1 MLGSYLAA
9 LRGLHRNVRLYFVAT
24 ALLGFSIDGGIYS
37 VVFNLYLVRLGY
49 GPEFI
54 GVVNSVGLLVFALS
68 SLPAGALGGRVGYR
82 SMVIAGMAL
91 IIVGGALLPLAQTI
105 APLAPG
111 GWLITSYTLVFLG
124 LAVYFVNAV
133 PFLMEMTATAQR
145 GLAFSLQTG
154 LLALAAMGGSL
165 IGGFLPRLYA
175 TVLQIAQDQPD
186 PYRFPL
192 FISAALMLP
201 ALAALLLTRRD
212 ERPPLDGEA
221 MTPEQ
226 IDNPAYN
233 AARARAIRRS
243 VGVVLLAFGVIR
255 FLQVAGIGAAG
266 TFYNVY
272 FDTQLDVPTS
282 RIGLISA
289 AARLASV
296 PAALLIPALAAR
308 WSAPRIVTLA
318 SAATALSI
326 LPLILSPRW
335 ELAGLG
341 YVGVVVFSA
350 MRYPA
355 YLTYSMEMVP
365 PNWRGVLSGSGEMA
379 GGLSFS
385 LLALA
390 GGYIIA
396 AQGYSALFVT
406 GIGLTMAGTLLFWIY
421 VRMTRERRADL
432 PASET
437 VSIAGAAS
445 DEANQANQLSVRTD
459 SPAIAARNVSPKS
472 STDSQSVYS

>member
-68 SLPAGALGGRVGYR
+68 SLPAGAGGRVGYR
-82 SMVIAGMAL
+82 SMVMRDG
-91 IIVGGALLPLAQTI
+91 VDHCGRGAAAIAQTI

-201 ALAALLLTRRD
+201 ALARC
-212 ERPPLDGEA
+212 
-221 MTPEQ
+221 
-226 IDNPAYN
+226 Y
-233 AARARAIRRS
+233 
-243 VGVVLLAFGVIR
+243 
-255 FLQVAGIGAAG
+255 
-266 TFYNVY
+266 
-272 FDTQLDVPTS
+272 
-282 RIGLISA
+282 
-289 AARLASV
+289 
-296 PAALLIPALAAR
+296 
-308 WSAPRIVTLA
+308 
-318 SAATALSI
+318 
-326 LPLILSPRW
+326 
-335 ELAGLG
+335 
-341 YVGVVVFSA
+341 
-350 MRYPA
+350 
-355 YLTYSMEMVP
+355 
-365 PNWRGVLSGSGEMA
+365 
-379 GGLSFS
+379 
-385 LLALA
+385 
-390 GGYIIA
+390 
-396 AQGYSALFVT
+396 
-406 GIGLTMAGTLLFWIY
+406 
-421 VRMTRERRADL
+421 
-432 PASET
+432 
-437 VSIAGAAS
+437 
-445 DEANQANQLSVRTD
+445 
-459 SPAIAARNVSPKS
+459 
-472 STDSQSVYS
+472 